1 MKLNFLGDVYLD
13 NIYKINF
20 KLDNYIFN
28 LEYPLSTS
36 GTPAKNKVNL
46 GTNEKEFILKTF
58 GKNPFAVNLA
68 NNHIMDYGEKAFFET
83 ISFLEKEGIKYFG
96 AGNQLNNYN
105 NPLIFKFNEKKIALY
120 GYCCLSTT
128 PVIGD
133 LKSYGSAPLDM
144 KLIEKDI
151 MKSKDLDIDFKIVN
165 LHWGD
170 EEVKYPKPS
179 DVEKSHQIIDFGVDM
194 IIGHHAHVIQ
204 SISKYKDKD
213 IYYGIGNFLFP
224 DLDVPCNYD
233 GNKFKNK
240 YIKKQSEN
248 NKYSIMLEM
257 NENLSINKFI
267 TKFDKN
273 NVSLCEK
280 DIFDYRVI
288 KSESIY
294 KLYTKYNKKRGTII
308 RFFKNPKLPSIKQL
322 KIFLGLN
329 K

>member
-1 MKLNFLGDVYLD
+1 MKLNFLGDVYL
-13 NIYKINF
+13 NNVYKINF

-36 GTPAKNKVNL
+36 GIPAKNKVNL
-46 GTNEKEFILKTF
+46 GINEEQYILKTF

-68 NNHIMDYGEKAFFET
+68 NNHIMDYGEEAFNET
-83 ISFLEKEGIKYFG
+83 ISFLEKEDIKYFG
-96 AGNQLNNYN
+96 AGNQSNNYN
-105 NPLIFKFNEKKIALY
+105 NPLIFEFNKKRIALY

-133 LKSYGSAPLDM
+133 LKNNGSAPLDM
-144 KLIEKDI
+144 NLIEQDI
-151 MKSKDLDIDFKIVN
+151 RKSKNLDIDFRIVN

-179 DVEKSHQIIDFGVDM
+179 DIKKSHQIIDYGVDI

-204 SISKYKDKD
+204 SIGTYKNKD

-224 DLDVPCNYD
+224 DLDVPCNFD
-233 GNKFKNK
+233 GNNFKNK
-240 YIKKQSEN
+240 YVKKQSEN
-248 NKYSIMLEM
+248 NKYSIILEM
-257 NENLSINKFI
+257 NEDLSINKFI

-273 NVSLCEK
+273 NVSFSKK
-280 DIFDYRVI
+280 DFFSYKLI
-288 KSESIY
+288 KSENIY
-294 KLYTKYNKKRGTII
+294 KLYSKYNKKKGTVI
-308 RFFKNPKLPSIKQL
+308 RFLKNPKLPSIKQL
-322 KIFLGLN
+322 KIFLGL